1 MATAAEVAALL
12 QRITTLEGIVT
23 EMSEKL
29 QKEKEKERGREEKIL
44 TARKGYQNI
53 RKYGGK
59 PETFHSWKYK
69 MEMFLEGED
78 KHFVKF
84 LKWIEGQ
91 VDEITKEDL
100 NDYDLNEAG
109 ADVEWMNRQLYLLL
123 AATLEEDSPQLALVQ
138 NLREK
143 DDVRGAVAWAM
154 IVRDATGMN
163 GTRLQ
168 ALARKVH
175 SPEKVKKYSEVLAAV
190 EQWTL
195 HVSEFERATD
205 SKVPDVAKFTA
216 LRQLVPKELDADI
229 GRLNNVTEF
238 KELKKY
244 VFEQV
249 NVRREP
255 YFHPMPGIS
264 AGQGTKPME
273 VDELQYGQYEA
284 EEWQKTEGNEGGDES
299 LNYIGPKGK
308 GKGKGKGQF
317 QGEYHHCGQ
326 YGHRLNQCW
335 LKDQEM
341 QSKGWSRGGR
351 QDKG

>member
-1 MATAAEVAALL
+1 MATAEEVAALL

-100 NDYDLNEAG
+100 TDYDLNEAG

-143 DDVRGAVAWAM
+143 DEVRGAVAWAM

-195 HVSEFERATD
+195 HVSEFERARG
-205 SKVPDVAKFTA
+205 SEVHNIA
-216 LRQLVPKELDADI
+216 LR
-229 GRLNNVTEF
+229 
-238 KELKKY
+238 
-244 VFEQV
+244 
-249 NVRREP
+249 
-255 YFHPMPGIS
+255 
-264 AGQGTKPME
+264 
-273 VDELQYGQYEA
+273 
-284 EEWQKTEGNEGGDES
+284 
-299 LNYIGPKGK
+299 
-308 GKGKGKGQF
+308 
-317 QGEYHHCGQ
+317 
-326 YGHRLNQCW
+326 
-335 LKDQEM
+335 
-341 QSKGWSRGGR
+341 
-351 QDKG
+351 